1 MEQFDIYKDIAE
13 RTDGC
18 VYLGIVGPV
27 RTGKST
33 FIKRFMDLLVLPNI
47 ENSHARE
54 RAQDELP
61 QSASGKN
68 IMTTE
73 PKFVPNEAVA
83 ITVGDD
89 VNLKVRL
96 IDCVGYIVP
105 EAEGHMEEENT
116 PRMVHTPWSQDA
128 IPFLEAAELGTKK
141 VITDHSTIG
150 IVITTDG
157 SVTDLS
163 RDNYEDAEQRVI
175 NELKQIGKP
184 FVVLLNT
191 ARPYNDDTIS
201 LQQEL
206 MEKYAVPVLPVN
218 CAQLKNEDI
227 KTILEKVLYEF
238 PMKEIRLHFPTWIE
252 TLEENHWLKQS
263 IITSLKDLMNVVEK
277 LTDVKDSL
285 NTLEQNEY
293 IKKAY
298 TDGIMLGEGAI
309 DIALS
314 VDDSLF
320 YKILSET
327 IDMPI
332 ENDSQLISTIKM
344 LSDIKKKYD
353 KIECALHD
361 VKRKG
366 YGVVSPV
373 FEEIKLEQP
382 EVFKQGSRFGI
393 KLKAKGESIHMIKA
407 DIETEVSP
415 IIGNE
420 EQSKEFI
427 DSLIQ
432 DYDVDPQK
440 IWDLNIFGRTLQSM
454 VSDGMQNKI
463 YRMPEEAQ
471 MKLQETLQKIVNE
484 GSGGLICIIL

>member
-191 ARPYNDDTIS
+191 ARPYSDDTIS
-201 LQQEL
+201 SQQ
-206 MEKYAVPVLPVN
+206 
-218 CAQLKNEDI
+218 
-227 KTILEKVLYEF
+227 
-238 PMKEIRLHFPTWIE
+238 
-252 TLEENHWLKQS
+252 
-263 IITSLKDLMNVVEK
+263 
-277 LTDVKDSL
+277 
-285 NTLEQNEY
+285 
-293 IKKAY
+293 
-298 TDGIMLGEGAI
+298 
-309 DIALS
+309 
-314 VDDSLF
+314 
-320 YKILSET
+320 
-327 IDMPI
+327 
-332 ENDSQLISTIKM
+332 
-344 LSDIKKKYD
+344 
-353 KIECALHD
+353 
-361 VKRKG
+361 
-366 YGVVSPV
+366 
-373 FEEIKLEQP
+373 
-382 EVFKQGSRFGI
+382 
-393 KLKAKGESIHMIKA
+393 
-407 DIETEVSP
+407 
-415 IIGNE
+415 
-420 EQSKEFI
+420 
-427 DSLIQ
+427 
-432 DYDVDPQK
+432 
-440 IWDLNIFGRTLQSM
+440 
-454 VSDGMQNKI
+454 
-463 YRMPEEAQ
+463 
-471 MKLQETLQKIVNE
+471 
-484 GSGGLICIIL
+484 